1 MSVRVN
7 RRAFLKAL
15 GVGAGVA
22 TLGRVLGW
30 GQPAPVKVGLI
41 GPHQSSG
48 RRESNGARGSAGPR

>member
-41 GPHQSSG
+41 GPINLLDVG
-48 RRESNGARGSAGPR
+48 RA